1 VRRRISEDH
10 AMDRGFAVL
19 IMAVVGGCIA
29 LQAPINA
36 GLGRFT
42 GSFAAA
48 TISFAVG
55 TILLGAIVA
64 VSGRAG
70 GIGDVAGVQWYY
82 LLGGAL
88 GAAYVFSALVLVS
101 QIGAGAVAA
110 ATVTGQLT
118 PSVVLDRIGF
128 LGLDREPL
136 TVSRVAGVLLLLAG
150 TYLVVR

>member
-1 VRRRISEDH
+1 
-10 AMDRGFAVL
+10 MDRGFAVL
-19 IMAVVGGCIA
+19 LMAIVGGCIA

-36 GLGRFT
+36 GLGKST

-55 TILLGAIVA
+55 TILLAAIVTL
-64 VSGRAG
+64 SGRAG
-70 GIGDVAGVQWYY
+70 GIGEVVHVQWYY

-88 GAAYVFSALVLVS
+88 GAAYVFSALVLVKE
-101 QIGAGAVAA
+101 IGAGGVAA

-118 PSVVLDRIGF
+118 TSVFLDRIGF
-128 LGLDREPL
+128 LGLEQEPL
-136 TVSRVAGVLLLLAG
+136 TIGRMLGVVLLLVG

>member
-1 VRRRISEDH
+1 
-10 AMDRGFAVL
+10 MDRGFAVL
-19 IMAVVGGCIA
+19 IMALVGGCIA

-36 GLGRFT
+36 GLGKST

-55 TILLGAIVA
+55 TLLLAAIV
-64 VSGRAG
+64 VLSGKAG
-70 GIGDVAGVQWYY
+70 GLGNVAHVEWYY

-101 QIGAGAVAA
+101 QIGAGGVAA

-118 PSVVLDRIGF
+118 TSVVLDQIGF
-128 LGLDREPL
+128 LGLDKEPIGPA
-136 TVSRVAGVLLLLAG
+136 RIAGVLLLLGG
-150 TYLVVR
+150 TYLIVR

>member
-1 VRRRISEDH
+1 
-10 AMDRGFAVL
+10 
-19 IMAVVGGCIA
+19 MALVGGCIA

-36 GLGRFT
+36 GLGKHT
-42 GSFAAA
+42 GTFAAA

-55 TILLGAIVA
+55 TVLLAAIVI
-64 VSGRAG
+64 VSGKAG
-70 GIGDVAGVQWYY
+70 GLSNFAHVQWYY

-101 QIGAGAVAA
+101 EIGAGAVAA

-118 PSVVLDRIGF
+118 TSVFLDRIGF
-128 LGLDREPL
+128 LGLEQQSL
-136 TVSRVAGVLLLLAG
+136 SASRVAGVGLLLAG

>member
-1 VRRRISEDH
+1 
-10 AMDRGFAVL
+10 MDRGFAVL
-19 IMAVVGGCIA
+19 IMALVGGCIA

-36 GLGRFT
+36 GLGRST

-48 TISFAVG
+48 TISFVVG
-55 TILLGAIVA
+55 TVLLAAIVL
-64 VSGRAG
+64 VSGKAG
-70 GIGDVAGVQWYY
+70 GLSDVAHVEWYY

-101 QIGAGAVAA
+101 EIGAGAVAA

-118 PSVVLDRIGF
+118 TSVVLDRIGF
-128 LGLDREPL
+128 LGLEQEPI
-136 TVSRVAGVLLLLAG
+136 TASRIAGVVLLLAG

>member
-1 VRRRISEDH
+1 
-10 AMDRGFAVL
+10 MDRGFAVL
-19 IMAVVGGCIA
+19 VMAIVGGCIA

-36 GLGRFT
+36 GLGKYT

-55 TILLGAIVA
+55 TVLLAAIVLT
-64 VSGRAG
+64 SGKAG
-70 GIGDVAGVQWYY
+70 GLSDVAHVEWYY
-82 LLGGAL
+82 LLGGVL

-101 QIGAGAVAA
+101 EIGAGAVAA

-118 PSVVLDRIGF
+118 TSVILDRIGF
-128 LGLDREPL
+128 LGLEREPI
-136 TVSRVAGVLLLLAG
+136 TTEKVIGVALLLAG